1 MKSHHALIVLF
12 ALLFSSCWATYR
24 SYHATSQR
32 VNEELDRA
40 LTLTMQQQESN
51 VITQDTLRTFNSLLQ
66 IPELRG
72 KASLLVDVQAG
83 QFKAS
88 AHCSEA
94 TIFSL
99 SDQKHPTLLWI
110 VTGLWALMICYR
122 RIRSR
127 EDTEALVPLPLSN
140 VFTPGNALVQNAYT
154 YGGLT
159 YSETE
164 HRFYSATGHEVP
176 LTPMQQQL
184 MELFFTSPSH
194 TLTKTEICDALWP
207 RKPDASDTLYT
218 LIRRLRP
225 IIEQHSDLCIT
236 SDRSRA
242 YRLMHKEIEH

>member
-12 ALLFSSCWATYR
+12 ALLLSSCWATYR

-32 VNEELDRA
+32 VNVELNRA
-40 LTLTMQQQESN
+40 LTLTMQRQESN
-51 VITQDTLRTFNSLLQ
+51 VITQDTLRTFNNLLQ

-72 KASLLVDVQAG
+72 KASLLVNVQG
-83 QFKAS
+83 EQFKAS
-88 AHCSEA
+88 AHCSQA
-94 TIFSL
+94 TIFGL
-99 SDQKHPTLLWI
+99 SDQKPASLLWLM
-110 VTGLWALMICYR
+110 TSLWALMICYR
-122 RIRSR
+122 RSRSQD
-127 EDTEALVPLPLSN
+127 DTTTLVPHPLSDR
-140 VFTPGNALVQNAYT
+140 FAPCNALAENLNT

-159 YSETE
+159 YSATE
-164 HRFYSATGHEVP
+164 HRFYAATGREVP

-184 MELFFTSPSH
+184 MELFFASPSH
-194 TLTKTEICDALWP
+194 TLTKTEIYDTLWP

-225 IIEQHSDLCIT
+225 IVEQNSDLCIT

>member
-12 ALLFSSCWATYR
+12 ALLFSSCWSTYR
-24 SYHATSQR
+24 SYYATSQR

-40 LTLTMQQQESN
+40 LTLTMQQQESD

-110 VTGLWALMICYR
+110 LTGLWALMICYR

-127 EDTEALVPLPLSN
+127 EDREALVPIPL
-140 VFTPGNALVQNAYT
+140 VDGFTPGNTLVQNAYT

-164 HRFYSATGHEVP
+164 HRFYAASGHEVP

-184 MELFFTSPSH
+184 MEMFFASPSH

>member
-12 ALLFSSCWATYR
+12 TLLLSSCWATYR

-40 LTLTMQQQESN
+40 LMLTMQQQESN

-94 TIFSL
+94 TIFGL
-99 SDQKHPTLLWI
+99 SDQKPATLLWI
-110 VTGLWALMICYR
+110 VTGLWTLLICYR
-122 RIRSR
+122 RQRSR
-127 EDTEALVPLPLSN
+127 DGTEQLIPVALSSEYL
-140 VFTPGNALVQNAYT
+140 PGNALAPNT

-164 HRFYSATGHEVP
+164 HRFYSTTSHEVP

-184 MELFFTSPSH
+184 MELFFASPSH

-218 LIRRLRP
+218 LIRRIRP
-225 IIEQHSDLCIT
+225 IIEQHSDLCIS

-242 YRLMHKEIEH
+242 YRLELKEIAH

>member
-12 ALLFSSCWATYR
+12 VLLFSSCWATYR
-24 SYHATSQR
+24 SYHTTSQR

-40 LTLTMQQQESN
+40 LTLTMLQQESN

-83 QFKAS
+83 QFRAS

-94 TIFSL
+94 TIFGL
-99 SDQKHPTLLWI
+99 SDQKPATLLWI
-110 VTGLWALMICYR
+110 VTGLWALMLCYHR
-122 RIRSR
+122 KHSR
-127 EDTEALVPLPLSN
+127 ADSEALIPLPLGN
-140 VFTPGNALVQNAYT
+140 GFTTDNALLQNAHT

-184 MELFFTSPSH
+184 MELFFASPSH